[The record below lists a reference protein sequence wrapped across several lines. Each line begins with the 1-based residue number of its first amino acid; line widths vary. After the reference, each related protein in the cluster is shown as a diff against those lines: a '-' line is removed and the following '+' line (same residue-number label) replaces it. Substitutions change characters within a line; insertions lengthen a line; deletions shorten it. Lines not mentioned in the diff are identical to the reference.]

1 MHFSIDKRPTLSR
14 TEAKQVYNQF
24 ATTSHAGG
32 KDATSGYGGPAI
44 RQSMDLFI
52 STYCLDLMS
61 ETDMHS
67 TLTLA
72 ERALKLSD
80 IRKYY
85 LGIS

>member
-72 ERALKLSD
+72 EHALKLSD